1 MQFIA
6 TAFAVLAVSAGTVF
20 AAGSY
25 SITAFNS
32 ASCATSSSLIQT
44 TVGTQAAGDA
54 CIPLAFSMA
63 SVDLFMNGTCAMA
76 TFYSDAQCGTVID
89 TDNGSPFNIGCQ
101 TLLNG
106 PFRSAR
112 VVC

>member
-1 MQFIA
+1 MKFIA

-20 AAGSY
+20 ATGSY

-32 ASCATSSSLIQT
+32 ASCATSSSLIQI
-44 TVGTQAAGDA
+44 TVGTQAAADA

-63 SVDLFMNGTCAMA
+63 SVDLVMNGTCTM
-76 TFYSDAQCGTVID
+76 SDAQCSTVID

-101 TLLNG
+101 TLING